1 MPQESAASAAVEQAQ
16 TPFSPAPVQELLRL
30 FVKAARAHQ
39 LYLPNNPIHR
49 SAIEGLRAG
58 FTPIWAET
66 DELTLEITEIELKW
80 FGVTVLSGDKSAD
93 NIAWLFFKDGIRE
106 LRLLPGIQESEIV
119 KLLELV
125 QQARRASPD
134 DDDLVAMLW
143 EADLTY
149 ASYRYV
155 DLLGE
160 GDAEFPGAG
169 VGSERSPDEI
179 RATTE
184 EAVEEVRASG
194 IVRMEDFDS
203 TLYFLDER
211 ETDYVR
217 RELKR
222 EYDDDLRVNVVTTLL
237 DVFETQTDPSVRHE
251 VIDNVYEVMVH
262 LLAAGHFQGVARVL
276 REVRTA
282 VERAPEVDD
291 AQRRGLERLA
301 EQLSAPE
308 SLSQLL
314 QALDD
319 TPILPPEADLAE
331 LFDQLR
337 PTALAPVFLWL
348 SRIRNESLRPLLA
361 AAAGRLAAANTGEL
375 VALINAQERE
385 VSNEAIRR
393 AGALKAQAAVGVLGK
408 VMTEP
413 DAERRLSAA
422 QALAEI
428 ASPGAFQVLERALAD
443 SSREVRITAVRT
455 LSSHSYR
462 PMLAKL
468 ETAVKAPTLRDA
480 DLTEKMAFFEAYG
493 ALCGDGGIPY
503 LDSLLNGRTMFGRRD
518 DSELRACAAISLGR
532 IGTEN
537 AFAALRR
544 ASSEKDVV
552 VRNAVSRALRGP
564 VGAGR

>member
-1 MPQESAASAAVEQAQ
+1 MPPGTAASAAVEQAQ

-49 SAIEGLRAG
+49 SAIEALRAG

-66 DELTLEITEIELKW
+66 DELTLGITETELQW
-80 FGVTVLSGDKSAD
+80 FGVTILSGDKSTD
-93 NIAWLFFKDGIRE
+93 NIAWVFFKDGIRE
-106 LRLLPGIQESEIV
+106 LRLLPGIQEAEIV

-149 ASYRYV
+149 VSYRYV

-160 GDAEFPGAG
+160 GDAEFPGPG
-169 VGSERSPDEI
+169 TGSEASPDQI
-179 RATTE
+179 RASTE
-184 EAVEEVRASG
+184 QAVDEVRASG
-194 IVRMEDFDS
+194 IVRIEDFDS

-222 EYDDDLRVNVVTTLL
+222 EYDEDLRVNVVTTLL
-237 DVFETQTDPSVRHE
+237 DVFEAETDASIRHE
-251 VIDNVYEVMVH
+251 VIENVYEVMVH
-262 LLAAGHFQGVARVL
+262 LLAAGQFQGVAKVL

-282 VERAPEVDD
+282 VERAPDVDD
-291 AQRRGLERLA
+291 AQRRGLERLG

-308 SLSQLL
+308 SLAQLL

-337 PTALAPVFLWL
+337 PSALAPVFLWL
-348 SRIRNESLRPLLA
+348 SRIRNEALRPLLA

-375 VALINAQERE
+375 VALINATERE

-428 ASPGAFQVLERALAD
+428 ASPGAFQVLERAIGDTA
-443 SSREVRITAVRT
+443 REVRITAVRT
-455 LSSHSYR
+455 LTNHSYR

-468 ETAVKAPTLRDA
+468 ETAVKAPALREA

-493 ALCGDGGIPY
+493 SLCGDPGIAF
-503 LDSLLNGRTMFGRRD
+503 LDSLLNGRTLFGRRD

-532 IGTEN
+532 IGSEN
-537 AFAALRR
+537 ALAALRR
-544 ASSEKDVV
+544 ASAEKDVV

-564 VGAGR
+564 AGVGR